1 MPEPTIEELQEEIS
15 ALKKEI
21 ERLEQEKRNAEG
33 RIQLVVDRNLE
44 WQKVVKEN
52 NELKK
57 RIAEL
62 EGGNS

>member
-1 MPEPTIEELQEEIS
+1 LQEEIS